1 MSTDSYSD
9 MLRRELDSRFL
20 NSTPSAMLL
29 PPPAPQLGGGNAAAS
44 ASNLYRPI
52 MPPMS
57 PYPAPAPPGYAPSQV
72 SASSSLAPPP
82 PAPVPPAGP
91 APGGML
97 GHLSGLSVPTAPLPS
112 SLPSKSKPGKWNAT
126 HVRIAWEI
134 YQNQQRQHPDAK
146 KKFSLTPKL
155 NLNPGKP
162 PAATGSGSG
171 SAGFDAIGSLNAMNS
186 MNLHNPALNYSMNH
200 HNLAGFIPRHAAS
213 VPSQQ
218 QSPHPVPIP
227 ADLRASPAP
236 DQWNRLPRTSPAPL
250 AAPWLTPL
258 VKAGSD

>member
-134 YQNQQRQHPDAK
+134 YQNQQRATRDPQHPDLK

-155 NLNPGKP
+155 NLTGNNGLANNNPQP
-162 PAATGSGSG
+162 PV
-171 SAGFDAIGSLNAMNS
+171 LNM
-186 MNLHNPALNYSMNH
+186 HNPIMNFPH
-200 HNLAGFIPRHAAS
+200 HNMAGFIPRHTPS

-218 QSPHPVPIP
+218 SPHPLPHP
-227 ADLRASPAP
+227 AEMRSSPAP
-236 DQWNRLPRTSPAPL
+236 DQWNRLPRASPAP
-250 AAPWLTPL
+250 
-258 VKAGSD
+258 